1 MTEHNLQN
9 SRSSRG
15 SLINRFGCKGNIMNT
30 AFILMAQYEGQAIIS
45 LELVCRDY
53 FTHLTPD
60 TFQRK
65 VMSGQIKLPI
75 TRLEPSQKSAKG
87 IHLTDL
93 AAYLD
98 LQRAAAVKEHN
109 QLNGIKHSV

>member
-1 MTEHNLQN
+1 M
-9 SRSSRG
+9 G
-15 SLINRFGCKGNIMNT
+15 Y
-30 AFILMAQYEGQAIIS
+30 FILMAQYDGQAIIP
-45 LELVCRDY
+45 LELACRDY

-60 TFQRK
+60 MFQRK

-87 IHLTDL
+87 IHLSDL

-98 LQRAAAVKEHN
+98 LQRAAAVKEHS
-109 QLNGIKHSV
+109 QLNRLKHAY